1 MNEILSSNV
10 VVQNRFSFRKMLE
23 IHQVVKEMPGAVFL
37 SSKQNVVVEA
47 SSLSKL
53 VSFLLTID
61 SNTNLNIIIVG
72 TNDEQSFHK
81 LARMLTN
88 ETPIKKAKPTPFIE
102 SSDLY

>member
-10 VVQNRFSFRKMLE
+10 VVHNRFSFRKMLE
-23 IHQVVKEMPGAVFL
+23 IYQIVKEVSGAVLL

-61 SNTNLNIIIVG
+61 PETNLKIMIVG
-72 TNDEQSFHK
+72 SSDEVSLQK
-81 LARMLTN
+81 LSRMLSN
-88 ETPIKKAKPTPFIE
+88 DTPAKRSTPTPFIE